1 MRNVPRIFANSVALA
16 IFVFT
21 SFEAAR
27 ASDLTGAWASSAEN
41 CSKVFTRKGRS
52 NQVTF
57 SNFSGLYGAGFI
69 AEPDRLRG
77 KFDKCT
83 IKSRKEDGQNV
94 NLIVGCASGI
104 MVSNV
109 QFLLKIV
116 DDNRITRMFP
126 GIDGMEITYHRCTI

>member
-1 MRNVPRIFANSVALA
+1 
-16 IFVFT
+16 
-21 SFEAAR
+21 
-27 ASDLTGAWASSAEN
+27 
-41 CSKVFTRKGRS
+41 VFTRKGRS

-69 AEPDRLRG
+69 AESNRLRG

-83 IKSRKEDGQNV
+83 IKSRKDDGQNV
-94 NLIVGCASGI
+94 NLLVGCASGI

-109 QFLLKIV
+109 QFFLKIV

-126 GIDGMEITYHRCTI
+126 GIDGMEIIIIAARSRWEWWIRISKRTVDLSQSCGCRTKHS

>member
-1 MRNVPRIFANSVALA
+1 
-16 IFVFT
+16 
-21 SFEAAR
+21 
-27 ASDLTGAWASSAEN
+27 
-41 CSKVFTRKGRS
+41 VFTRKGRS

-69 AEPDRLRG
+69 AESNRLRG

-83 IKSRKEDGQNV
+83 IKSRKDDGQNV
-94 NLIVGCASGI
+94 NPLVGCASGI

-109 QFLLKIV
+109 QFFLKIV

-126 GIDGMEITYHRCTI
+126 GIDGMEIIIIAARSRWEWWIRISKRTVDLSQSCGCRTKHS